1 MSRKLVAAIAAAA
14 LAVGL
19 LLGAVGAVVA
29 GDGPFKGIMG
39 SGGEFQCDASHMGSH
54 MTTEQMSQM
63 MGGSFGGM
71 MGSGMMGSGM
81 GAGMHSQHHGV
92 QP

>member
-1 MSRKLVAAIAAAA
+1 MSKKLTAVVAAGA

-19 LLGAVGAVVA
+19 LLGAVGAAVA
-29 GDGPFKGIMG
+29 GDGPLRGMMG
-39 SGGEFQCDASHMGSH
+39 SDGDVRCDASHMGSH

-63 MGGSFGGM
+63 MDASVE
-71 MGSGMMGSGM
+71 GMMGSGM
-81 GAGMHSQHHGV
+81 GAGMGSGSHSQHHGA

>member
-1 MSRKLVAAIAAAA
+1 MSRKLVAAIAAGA

-29 GDGPFKGIMG
+29 GDGPLRGMMG
-39 SGGEFQCDASHMGSH
+39 FGGDLPCDASHMGSH
-54 MTTEQMSQM
+54 MTTAQMSQM

-71 MGSGMMGSGM
+71 MGSGMMGSGL
-81 GAGMHSQHHGV
+81 HSEHHGV

>member
-1 MSRKLVAAIAAAA
+1 MSRKLAAAIAGAA
-14 LAVGL
+14 LAVGV
-19 LLGAVGAVVA
+19 LLGAVGAAVA
-29 GDGPFKGIMG
+29 GDGAFRGMMG
-39 SGGEFQCDASHMGSH
+39 SGGDVQCDASQMGSH

-71 MGSGMMGSGM
+71 MGSGM
-81 GAGMHSQHHGV
+81 GAGMHSQHHGG

>member
-1 MSRKLVAAIAAAA
+1 
-14 LAVGL
+14 
-19 LLGAVGAVVA
+19 
-29 GDGPFKGIMG
+29 
-39 SGGEFQCDASHMGSH
+39 
-54 MTTEQMSQM
+54 MTTAQMSQM

-81 GAGMHSQHHGV
+81 MGSGLHSEHHGV

>member
-1 MSRKLVAAIAAAA
+1 MSRKLITAIAAGA
-14 LAVGL
+14 LAAGL

-29 GDGPFKGIMG
+29 GDGPFKGMMG
-39 SGGEFQCDASHMGSH
+39 SGGELQCDASQMGSH

-63 MGGSFGGM
+63 MGGSFR
-71 MGSGMMGSGM
+71 GMMGSGM
-81 GAGMHSQHHGV
+81 GAGLHSQHHGA

>member
-1 MSRKLVAAIAAAA
+1 MSKKLIAAIAAGA

-29 GDGPFKGIMG
+29 GDGPFKGVTG
-39 SGGEFQCDASHMGSH
+39 SGGDFQCDASHMGSH

-63 MGGSFGGM
+63 MGGSFED
-71 MGSGMMGSGM
+71 MMGSGM
-81 GAGMHSQHHGV
+81 GAGMGSGAHSQHHGA

>member
-1 MSRKLVAAIAAAA
+1 MSKKLNAVITAGA

-29 GDGPFKGIMG
+29 GDGPIRGMMG
-39 SGGEFQCDASHMGSH
+39 SDGDFQCDASHMGSH

-63 MGGSFGGM
+63 MGGSMDGM
-71 MGSGMMGSGM
+71 MGSGL
-81 GAGMHSQHHGV
+81 HSLHHAA

>member
-1 MSRKLVAAIAAAA
+1 MSKKLTAVIAAAA
-14 LAVGL
+14 LGAGV
-19 LLGAVGAVVA
+19 LLGTVGGVLAR
-29 GDGPFKGIMG
+29 DGSIPGIMG
-39 SGGEFQCDASHMGSH
+39 SRGDLQCDASHMGSH

-71 MGSGMMGSGM
+71 MGSGMGS
-81 GAGMHSQHHGV
+81 GMHSQHHGG

>member
-1 MSRKLVAAIAAAA
+1 MSRKLAAVIAAGA

-29 GDGPFKGIMG
+29 GDGVFKGMMG
-39 SGGEFQCDASHMGSH
+39 SGGDFQCDASHMGSH

-63 MGGSFGGM
+63 MGDSFGGM
-71 MGSGMMGSGM
+71 MGSGMGG
-81 GAGMHSQHHGV
+81 GVHSQHHGD